1 MINQSANLQIEERW
15 RWNEGRGG
23 DQSEY
28 GLNVVDQFPNTG
40 RSVRI
45 GMDTKSFYTFTFF
58 LRFLQSTG
66 RIKAKTAF

>member
-1 MINQSANLQIEERW
+1 MPICKLRKDGDGM
-15 RWNEGRGG
+15 REGGG

-40 RSVRI
+40 RSVRL

>member
-1 MINQSANLQIEERW
+1 M
-15 RWNEGRGG
+15 RGG
-23 DQSEY
+23 KGGDGVDQSEY

-58 LRFLQSTG
+58 LEIPTEYWQDKS
-66 RIKAKTAF
+66 